1 MSRHICGAAS
11 ISNDEASMVV
21 TILEA
26 GRFFG
31 SNVNSESKRL
41 KRVVYVEKPM
51 WLARR
56 IKLAWDLSSLYSPPG
71 GAATGAIA
79 GAPADSAANENPLCR
94 PSAATTIPAARMPGS
109 TRLVRFPHWP
119 QRTAGELEWTVIRVL
134 LVVVVNVRICGAPSA
149 PVTCSGNRRVRG
161 SKIDPPD
168 HQFS

>member
-56 IKLAWDLSSLYSPPG
+56 IKLAWDLSSLYLPPG
-71 GAATGAIA
+71 GAAVGALG
-79 GAPADSAANENPLCR
+79 GAPADSVAIEIPLCMLVAPTR
-94 PSAATTIPAARMPGS
+94 RHAAS
-109 TRLVRFPHWP
+109 
-119 QRTAGELEWTVIRVL
+119 
-134 LVVVVNVRICGAPSA
+134 
-149 PVTCSGNRRVRG
+149 
-161 SKIDPPD
+161 
-168 HQFS
+168 